1 MDCFHGLSNILSWK
15 ENTEKWTFGH
25 PSRRNLE
32 PTYPTWA
39 RVNHQ
44 HSSCTMEDGWRMDGW
59 MDGGWMDG

>member
-1 MDCFHGLSNILSWK
+1 MATQISFRGRRK
-15 ENTEKWTFGH
+15 TEKWTFGH

-44 HSSCTMEDGWRMDGW
+44 HPSCTMEDGWMDGVW
-59 MDGGWMDG
+59 TENSFHYIPVP